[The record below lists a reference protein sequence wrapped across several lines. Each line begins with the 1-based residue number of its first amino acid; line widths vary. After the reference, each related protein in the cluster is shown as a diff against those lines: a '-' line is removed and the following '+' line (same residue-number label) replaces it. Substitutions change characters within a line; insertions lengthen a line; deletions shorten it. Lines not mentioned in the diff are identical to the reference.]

1 MPGGSDADA
10 ALIDREPSEGLPDGV
25 PQLGDSPGHRSSEQ
39 ALQLSEDLLDRIE
52 VRLLGGGQAR
62 VTGGQLRFVVYL
74 PFLNA
79 VGQVH
84 PDARGH

>member
-25 PQLGDSPGHRSSEQ
+25 PQVGDSPGHRSSEQ

-52 VRLLGGGQAR
+52 VRLLGGR
-62 VTGGQLRFVVYL
+62 
-74 PFLNA
+74 
-79 VGQVH
+79 
-84 PDARGH
+84 